1 MLNATTGT
9 WPRRASFAM
18 PVAIERVSECSG
30 VSPRA
35 LLDEHTLFP
44 YVVAFT
50 SSEHYRRLRLAVL
63 TPGVDRHCLSV
74 LLQPIRGAP
83 RSRRFCP
90 ACLKEDSDRYGEGY
104 WHRAHLLPGVEIC
117 VHHGIALCATEVP
130 FQRTAGDC
138 RLLMPGDLPSKRI
151 ASVLSHEVRA
161 AIASISASALW
172 RPFEHT
178 GSLAR
183 YREQALHL
191 GYRLS
196 DAGLSGSAIARDLSQ
211 FFGSDLLDQCGCRV
225 DLHKRNPWP
234 ALLVR
239 PDSPTAHSP
248 VKHILMMTFLEHAP
262 SVRHLKMSEHAPKG
276 KKPRDY
282 SVLDDYAFS
291 RMTRFLERTR
301 RNGKRYT
308 VRHLLKVSELD
319 AAYRRHRDWFPKT
332 RNLIYTF
339 RLGPRSF
346 KRLDILDGP
355 PVMSRKRHSR
365 PSRNREMP
373 RM

>member
-1 MLNATTGT
+1 MLDATTGT

-18 PVAIERVSECSG
+18 PIAIERVSERSG
-30 VSPRA
+30 LSPEA
-35 LLDEHTLFP
+35 LLDQHTLFP
-44 YVVAFT
+44 YVVAFS
-50 SSEHYRRLRLAVL
+50 SSEQCRKLRSAVL

-83 RSRRFCP
+83 CCRRFCP

-104 WHRAHLLPGVEIC
+104 WHRVHLLPGVEVCI
-117 VHHGIALCATEVP
+117 HHGIALCATDIA

-138 RLLMPGDLPSKRI
+138 PLLMPRDFPSSPI
-151 ASVLSHEVRA
+151 ASVLSHEVGA
-161 AIASISASALW
+161 AIASMSASALW
-172 RPFEHT
+172 RPFEHA
-178 GSLAR
+178 GWLAR
-183 YREQALHL
+183 YRERALHL

-211 FFGSDLLDQCGCRV
+211 FFGSDFLDQCGCRV

-262 SVRHLKMSEHAPKG
+262 NVRHLKMSEHAPKG

-282 SVLDDYAFS
+282 SVLDDRAFS

-308 VRHLLKVSELD
+308 VKQLLKVSELD
-319 AAYRRHRDWFPKT
+319 AAYRRHRGCFPKT
-332 RNLIYTF
+332 RKLIYTF
-339 RLGPRSF
+339 RLGPQSF
-346 KRLDILDGP
+346 KRLDIPDGP
-355 PVMSRKRHSR
+355 PAKSCNRCGRAL
-365 PSRNREMP
+365 RNRDMQ